1 MCVSITPSL
10 LSFLSSLFF
19 DILICIQAVSVTLPF
34 FISGTDKDLDDED
47 KSVHSGEGHT
57 RAAIGTTSS
66 MMQETT
72 NENDLQVRKYIFL
85 LHGKGHCNIFLHMS
99 HMTLPLII
107 WSIW

>member
-1 MCVSITPSL
+1 MLDFDHVCVDYPLPSL

-47 KSVHSGEGHT
+47 KSVHSGDHSS

-72 NENDLQVRKYIFL
+72 NENDLQVRPKFAFVIQRYRHFY
-85 LHGKGHCNIFLHMS
+85 C
-99 HMTLPLII
+99 T
-107 WSIW
+107 